1 MEKQTKTG
9 FRRTTGKLTA
19 WLLTGALLLSSGVC
33 PDVSAAGKVMIK
45 NMPAVKYMPAGSS
58 FLVKANQKNA
68 KLSFTSSK
76 KKIASVDKSGLIL
89 AKKKGTTKLK
99 VSSGKKSAK
108 VTIKVVPSKGFT
120 MSKKAGV
127 YQESVTTTL
136 KAQKGYQVYY
146 TTSDKFAQKTKVKAG
161 TSKKFTFTKTTTLK
175 VYPVR
180 TNQKMTTAKLNKTA
194 GTNRNRGDYCYQIK
208 AAGATNVP
216 TGTAVSAP
224 TAIVASPLPT
234 TVPATTPTAPVT
246 SDKPAVSQTPDVS
259 VKPDAT
265 TTPFVTNPP
274 VETDPV
280 VTTPEPIDS
289 KEPAVTDIPE
299 TSDTPDATDN
309 PAHSSEPTEK
319 PVNILQPG
327 EEGYCGDAADG
338 YVIAYKGTFEE
349 SDSNVSIDN
358 AVQITLPKTAAK
370 QEFKDSDGNV
380 VASLSKKN
388 KLSITKPGTY
398 LISSEGSASGDAVAA
413 TIEVSYDADAAAAAS
428 QELHMILDG
437 VRLASAPSKTDNG
450 VITIKNGDTDISK
463 AIITVLGENVIEDQG
478 AADLNLDDHTAG
490 IMSKKNVPLT
500 LNGSGSLQIS
510 SENGNGIQ
518 CKNFLKLQDATIKV
532 TTGNAEDASVGNNGI
547 SGKTGLF
554 VKNADLTIDAAGD
567 ALKTTLDAADIEADP
582 ALAELGNMS
591 IDGGKYQLTARN
603 GDGISAFRTL
613 YLNPDEMTVTAQ
625 NKAGKDLTAAGSCK
639 AVKAGTTLYVS
650 PDSGSITADNS
661 QTAGNGE
668 LTADDALCSDGYIC
682 INGGGD
688 LTIKPGKSALRAVK
702 GILFNGHLEDT
713 LNVEDYKTL
722 F

>member
-1 MEKQTKTG
+1 MKKQTKTG

-108 VTIKVVPSKGFT
+108 VTIKVVPSRGFT

-224 TAIVASPLPT
+224 TAIVVSPLPT

-246 SDKPAVSQTPDVS
+246 SDKPAVSQ
-259 VKPDAT
+259 
-265 TTPFVTNPP
+265 
-274 VETDPV
+274 
-280 VTTPEPIDS
+280 
-289 KEPAVTDIPE
+289 
-299 TSDTPDATDN
+299 TPDATDN

-463 AIITVLGENVIEDQG
+463 AIITVLGENVIEDRG

-532 TTGNAEDASVGNNGI
+532 TTGNAEDASAGNNGI

-603 GDGISAFRTL
+603 GDGVSASRTL

-639 AVKAGTTLYVS
+639 AVKAGATLYVS
-650 PDSGSITADNS
+650 PDSGSITADSS

-668 LTADDALCSDGYIC
+668 LTADDALYSDGYIC
-682 INGGGD
+682 INGGGN
-688 LTIKPGKSALRAVK
+688 LTVKPGKSALRAGK
-702 GILFNGHLEDT
+702 GILINGHLEDT

>member
-1 MEKQTKTG
+1 MKKQTKTG

-33 PDVSAAGKVMIK
+33 LDVSAAGKVMIK

-108 VTIKVVPSKGFT
+108 VTIKVVPSRGFT

-224 TAIVASPLPT
+224 TAIVVSPLPT

-246 SDKPAVSQTPDVS
+246 SDKPAVSQ
-259 VKPDAT
+259 
-265 TTPFVTNPP
+265 
-274 VETDPV
+274 
-280 VTTPEPIDS
+280 
-289 KEPAVTDIPE
+289 
-299 TSDTPDATDN
+299 TPDATDN

-398 LISSEGSASGDAVAA
+398 LISSEGSASGDAVVA

-463 AIITVLGENVIEDQG
+463 AIITVLGENVIEDRG

-603 GDGISAFRTL
+603 GDGISASRTL

-625 NKAGKDLTAAGSCK
+625 NKAGKDLTAAGSCQ

-661 QTAGNGE
+661 QTADNGE
-668 LTADDALCSDGYIC
+668 LTADDALYSDGYIC

-688 LTIKPGKSALRAVK
+688 LTIKPGKSALRAGK
-702 GILFNGHLEDT
+702 GILFNGHLENT
-713 LNVEDYKTL
+713 LNVEDYKSL

>member
-1 MEKQTKTG
+1 M
-9 FRRTTGKLTA
+9 
-19 WLLTGALLLSSGVC
+19 
-33 PDVSAAGKVMIK
+33 
-45 NMPAVKYMPAGSS
+45 
-58 FLVKANQKNA
+58 
-68 KLSFTSSK
+68 
-76 KKIASVDKSGLIL
+76 
-89 AKKKGTTKLK
+89 
-99 VSSGKKSAK
+99 
-108 VTIKVVPSKGFT
+108 
-120 MSKKAGV
+120 
-127 YQESVTTTL
+127 
-136 KAQKGYQVYY
+136 
-146 TTSDKFAQKTKVKAG
+146 
-161 TSKKFTFTKTTTLK
+161 
-175 VYPVR
+175 
-180 TNQKMTTAKLNKTA
+180 
-194 GTNRNRGDYCYQIK
+194 
-208 AAGATNVP
+208 
-216 TGTAVSAP
+216 
-224 TAIVASPLPT
+224 
-234 TVPATTPTAPVT
+234 
-246 SDKPAVSQTPDVS
+246 
-259 VKPDAT
+259 
-265 TTPFVTNPP
+265 
-274 VETDPV
+274 
-280 VTTPEPIDS
+280 
-289 KEPAVTDIPE
+289 
-299 TSDTPDATDN
+299 
-309 PAHSSEPTEK
+309 
-319 PVNILQPG
+319 
-327 EEGYCGDAADG
+327 
-338 YVIAYKGTFEE
+338 
-349 SDSNVSIDN
+349 
-358 AVQITLPKTAAK
+358 QITLPKTAAK

-398 LISSEGSASGDAVAA
+398 LISSEGSASGDAVVA

-463 AIITVLGENVIEDQG
+463 AIITVLGENVIEDRG

-603 GDGISAFRTL
+603 GDGISASRTL

-625 NKAGKDLTAAGSCK
+625 NKAGKDLTAAGSCQ

-661 QTAGNGE
+661 QTADNGE
-668 LTADDALCSDGYIC
+668 LTADDALYSDGYIC

-688 LTIKPGKSALRAVK
+688 LTIKPGKSALRAGK
-702 GILFNGHLEDT
+702 GILFNGHLENT
-713 LNVEDYKTL
+713 LNVEDYKSL

>member
-1 MEKQTKTG
+1 MKKQTKTG

-180 TNQKMTTAKLNKTA
+180 TNQKMTTTKLNKTA

-246 SDKPAVSQTPDVS
+246 S
-259 VKPDAT
+259 
-265 TTPFVTNPP
+265 
-274 VETDPV
+274 
-280 VTTPEPIDS
+280 I
-289 KEPAVTDIPE
+289 
-299 TSDTPDATDN
+299 
-309 PAHSSEPTEK
+309 HW
-319 PVNILQPG
+319 
-327 EEGYCGDAADG
+327 
-338 YVIAYKGTFEE
+338 
-349 SDSNVSIDN
+349 
-358 AVQITLPKTAAK
+358 
-370 QEFKDSDGNV
+370 
-380 VASLSKKN
+380 
-388 KLSITKPGTY
+388 
-398 LISSEGSASGDAVAA
+398 
-413 TIEVSYDADAAAAAS
+413 
-428 QELHMILDG
+428 
-437 VRLASAPSKTDNG
+437 
-450 VITIKNGDTDISK
+450 
-463 AIITVLGENVIEDQG
+463 
-478 AADLNLDDHTAG
+478 
-490 IMSKKNVPLT
+490 
-500 LNGSGSLQIS
+500 
-510 SENGNGIQ
+510 
-518 CKNFLKLQDATIKV
+518 
-532 TTGNAEDASVGNNGI
+532 
-547 SGKTGLF
+547 
-554 VKNADLTIDAAGD
+554 
-567 ALKTTLDAADIEADP
+567 
-582 ALAELGNMS
+582 
-591 IDGGKYQLTARN
+591 
-603 GDGISAFRTL
+603 
-613 YLNPDEMTVTAQ
+613 
-625 NKAGKDLTAAGSCK
+625 
-639 AVKAGTTLYVS
+639 
-650 PDSGSITADNS
+650 
-661 QTAGNGE
+661 
-668 LTADDALCSDGYIC
+668 
-682 INGGGD
+682 
-688 LTIKPGKSALRAVK
+688 
-702 GILFNGHLEDT
+702 
-713 LNVEDYKTL
+713 
-722 F
+722 

>member
-1 MEKQTKTG
+1 MKKQTKTG

-108 VTIKVVPSKGFT
+108 VTIKVVPSRGFT

-224 TAIVASPLPT
+224 TAIVVSPLPT

-246 SDKPAVSQTPDVS
+246 SDKPAVSQ
-259 VKPDAT
+259 
-265 TTPFVTNPP
+265 
-274 VETDPV
+274 
-280 VTTPEPIDS
+280 
-289 KEPAVTDIPE
+289 
-299 TSDTPDATDN
+299 TPDATDN

-463 AIITVLGENVIEDQG
+463 AIITVLGENVIEDRG

-532 TTGNAEDASVGNNGI
+532 TTGNAEDASAGNNGI

-603 GDGISAFRTL
+603 GDGVSASRTL

-625 NKAGKDLTAAGSCK
+625 NKAGKDLTAAASCK
-639 AVKAGTTLYVS
+639 AVKAGATLYVS
-650 PDSGSITADNS
+650 PDSGSITADSS

-668 LTADDALCSDGYIC
+668 LTADDALYSDGYIC
-682 INGGGD
+682 INGGGN
-688 LTIKPGKSALRAVK
+688 LTVKPGKSALRAGK
-702 GILFNGHLEDT
+702 GILINGHLEDT

>member
-1 MEKQTKTG
+1 MKKQTKTG

-19 WLLTGALLLSSGVC
+19 WLVTGALLLSSGVC
-33 PDVSAAGKVMIK
+33 PDVSAAGKVKIK

-108 VTIKVVPSKGFT
+108 VTIKVVPSRGFT

-180 TNQKMTTAKLNKTA
+180 INQKMTTAKLNKTA

-246 SDKPAVSQTPDVS
+246 SDKPAVSQTPD
-259 VKPDAT
+259 
-265 TTPFVTNPP
+265 
-274 VETDPV
+274 
-280 VTTPEPIDS
+280 
-289 KEPAVTDIPE
+289 
-299 TSDTPDATDN
+299 ATDN

-338 YVIAYKGTFEE
+338 YVIAYMGTFEE

-398 LISSEGSASGDAVAA
+398 LINSEGSASGDAVAA

-463 AIITVLGENVIEDQG
+463 AIITVLGENVIEDLG

-518 CKNFLKLQDATIKV
+518 CKNILKLQDATIKV
-532 TTGNAEDASVGNNGI
+532 TTGNAEDASAGNNGI

-554 VKNADLTIDAAGD
+554 VKNADLIIDAAGD
-567 ALKTTLDAADIEADP
+567 ALKTTLDAADIEAD
-582 ALAELGNMS
+582 ATLAELGNMS

-661 QTAGNGE
+661 QTADNGE
-668 LTADDALCSDGYIC
+668 LTADDALYSDGYIC

-688 LTIKPGKSALRAVK
+688 LTIKPGKSALRAGK
-702 GILFNGHLEDT
+702 GILFNGHLENT
-713 LNVEDYKTL
+713 LNVEDYKSL

>member
-1 MEKQTKTG
+1 
-9 FRRTTGKLTA
+9 
-19 WLLTGALLLSSGVC
+19 
-33 PDVSAAGKVMIK
+33 
-45 NMPAVKYMPAGSS
+45 MPV
-58 FLVKANQKNA
+58 
-68 KLSFTSSK
+68 
-76 KKIASVDKSGLIL
+76 
-89 AKKKGTTKLK
+89 
-99 VSSGKKSAK
+99 
-108 VTIKVVPSKGFT
+108 
-120 MSKKAGV
+120 
-127 YQESVTTTL
+127 
-136 KAQKGYQVYY
+136 
-146 TTSDKFAQKTKVKAG
+146 
-161 TSKKFTFTKTTTLK
+161 
-175 VYPVR
+175 
-180 TNQKMTTAKLNKTA
+180 
-194 GTNRNRGDYCYQIK
+194 
-208 AAGATNVP
+208 
-216 TGTAVSAP
+216 
-224 TAIVASPLPT
+224 
-234 TVPATTPTAPVT
+234 
-246 SDKPAVSQTPDVS
+246 VS

-274 VETDPV
+274 VETAPV

-289 KEPAVTDIPE
+289 QEPVATDIPV

-319 PVNILQPG
+319 PINILQPG

-398 LISSEGSASGDAVAA
+398 LINSEGSASGDAGAA
-413 TIEVSYDADAAAAAS
+413 TIEVSYAADAAAAAS

-463 AIITVLGENVIEDQG
+463 AIITVLGENVIEDLG

-518 CKNFLKLQDATIKV
+518 CKNILKLQDATIKV
-532 TTGNAEDASVGNNGI
+532 TTGNAEDASAGNNGI

-554 VKNADLTIDAAGD
+554 VKNADLIIDAAGD
-567 ALKTTLDAADIEADP
+567 ALKTTLDAADIEAD
-582 ALAELGNMS
+582 ATLAELGNMS

-661 QTAGNGE
+661 QTADNGE
-668 LTADDALCSDGYIC
+668 LTADDALYSDGYIC

-688 LTIKPGKSALRAVK
+688 LTIKPGKSALRAGT

-713 LNVEDYKTL
+713 LNVEDYKSL

>member
-1 MEKQTKTG
+1 MKKQTKTG

-33 PDVSAAGKVMIK
+33 PDVSAVGKVMIK

-108 VTIKVVPSKGFT
+108 VTIKVVPSRGFT

-224 TAIVASPLPT
+224 TAIVVSPLPT

-259 VKPDAT
+259 V
-265 TTPFVTNPP
+265 
-274 VETDPV
+274 
-280 VTTPEPIDS
+280 
-289 KEPAVTDIPE
+289 
-299 TSDTPDATDN
+299 TPDATDN

-327 EEGYCGDAADG
+327 EEGYSGDAADG

-463 AIITVLGENVIEDQG
+463 AIITVLGENVIEDRG

-532 TTGNAEDASVGNNGI
+532 TTGNAEDASAGNNGI

-603 GDGISAFRTL
+603 GDGVSASRTL

-639 AVKAGTTLYVS
+639 AVKAGATLYVS
-650 PDSGSITADNS
+650 PDSGSITADSS

-668 LTADDALCSDGYIC
+668 LTADDALYSDGYIC
-682 INGGGD
+682 INGGGN
-688 LTIKPGKSALRAVK
+688 LTVKPGKSALRAGK
-702 GILFNGHLEDT
+702 GILINGHLEDT